1 MTQPLNVY
9 FAGALFSH
17 KDLIGNALVASAIH
31 RLSDQRYRCLV
42 PQDMEQASSRAMDI
56 RDQDLRAVIESD
68 LAIFN
73 FDGTDLDSGTV
84 VEFVTAKNLDLP
96 SVLVRTDF
104 RLAGDQDKDGEP
116 WNLMCSFFP
125 RTEVTCLN
133 GMQWYHEAAD
143 PNGDELA
150 RAARL
155 SERLAARLIE
165 CMDTALAQEPV
176 APFDRESLLTRY
188 HWALTN
194 PGGGLAKLADDREWV
209 EALVDRK
216 LAAGIYGAQ

>member
-1 MTQPLNVY
+1 MPQTLNVY
-9 FAGALFSH
+9 FAGALYSH
-17 KDLIGNALVASAIH
+17 KDLIGNAIVAEAIN
-31 RLSDQRYRCLV
+31 RLSAGRYRCLV
-42 PQDMEQASSRAMDI
+42 PQDMEQSSARAMDI
-56 RDQDLRAVIESD
+56 RDQDLKAVIESD

-104 RLAGDQDKDGEP
+104 RVAGDQDKDGEP

-125 RTEVTCLN
+125 RTQVTCIN
-133 GMQWYHEAAD
+133 GMLWYHEAGEID
-143 PNGDELA
+143 GGELA

-155 SERLAARLIE
+155 CERIAKTLIDEMDAAF
-165 CMDTALAQEPV
+165 AQPPI
-176 APFDRESLLTRY
+176 APFDRAALLTRY

-194 PGGGLAKLADDREWV
+194 PGGGLARLTEHPEYLEK
-209 EALVDRK
+209 LVDRK
-216 LAAGIYGAQ
+216 LQLGVYGPQ